1 MKLFEELIHSDYK
14 YKGKIINLR
23 EDDVKLPD
31 GQPAKRE
38 VIEHPGG
45 VSILAITDDNKIL
58 MVEQFRAGPR
68 VVTLEVPAGK
78 LEYGED
84 PKLCGL
90 RELTEETG
98 YKAGTFELVG
108 SFYLTPGYTNELIY
122 IYVARGLTYDK
133 VNPDDDEFLNIKA
146 YDYDKL
152 LQMVKNNEI
161 KDAKTVISILFAKE
175 YIEVK

>member
-1 MKLFEELIHSDYK
+1 MKLFEELISSDYK
-14 YKGKIINLR
+14 FKGKVINLR

-31 GQPAKRE
+31 GQLAKRE
-38 VIEHPGG
+38 VVEHPGG
-45 VSILAITDDNKIL
+45 VSILAVTDDNKIL

-84 PKLCGL
+84 PMLCGM

-98 YKAGTFELVG
+98 YKAGSFEKIG

-122 IYVARGLTYDK
+122 IYAARNLTYDK
-133 VNPDDDEFLNIKA
+133 VNPDEDEFLNVKA
-146 YDYDKL
+146 YDYDVL
-152 LQMVKNNEI
+152 MNMVKNNEI
-161 KDAKTVISILFAKE
+161 KDAKTVIAILFAKE
-175 YIEVK
+175 YIMR

>member
-1 MKLFEELIHSDYK
+1 MELFEELINSDYK
-14 YKGKIINLR
+14 YKGRIINLR
-23 EDDVKLPD
+23 EDDVRLPD
-31 GQPAKRE
+31 GQSAKRE

-84 PKLCGL
+84 PRICGL

-98 YKAGTFELVG
+98 YKANTFELVG

-122 IYVARGLTYDK
+122 IYLAKDLVYDK
-133 VNPDDDEFLNIKA
+133 VNPDEDEFLNIKA

-161 KDAKTVISILFAKE
+161 KDAKTVISILFARE
-175 YIEVK
+175 YILR

>member
-1 MKLFEELIHSDYK
+1 MKLFEQLISSEYK

-23 EDDVKLPD
+23 IDDIKLPD
-31 GQPAKRE
+31 GQYAKRE
-38 VIEHPGG
+38 VVEHPGG

-78 LEYGED
+78 LERGED
-84 PKLCGL
+84 PEICGL

-98 YKAGTFELVG
+98 YKAGTFEKIG
-108 SFYLTPGYTNELIY
+108 SFYLTPGYTDELIY
-122 IYVARGLTYDK
+122 IYVARKLSLDK
-133 VNPDDDEFLNIKA
+133 ANPDDDEFLNIKA
-146 YDYDKL
+146 YDFDEL

-161 KDAKTVISILFAKE
+161 KDAKTVISILYARE
-175 YIEVK
+175 YILR